1 MSTFSK
7 LALQL
12 IFRSRRNL
20 LHRIMGPIKLFLSF
34 LLSLIV
40 LLCLFLLVL
49 HSSKE
54 LNGGENDIN
63 WWCGTTPHPK
73 HCEHSLGGDKP
84 QQPQAR
90 DDFRL
95 VALEGALAMAG
106 HTRGFTKELEKLCRS
121 KRKKAIWKD
130 CYKLVNNT
138 IFQLNQTLVGLKDHT
153 ISDVDA
159 QTWLSAALTNLEV
172 CFSGSGELNLTKF
185 VSPIQMSNLTKV
197 ISNNLAINQYFLKQ
211 TQASEKMEDF
221 PTWVT
226 SKDRKL
232 LQTKSIYSKANLIVS
247 QAKGSKFRTI
257 QSALDHA
264 ASINR
269 GDGRYIIH
277 IKRGVYKENIEIGN
291 DLKNIMFLGDGIRY
305 TIITGDRSVGGG
317 FTTYSSATVG
327 VDGMGFIA
335 RGITFRNTAGPE
347 NAQAV
352 AFRSASDLSVFY
364 ACSFEGYQDTL
375 FVLAQRQFY
384 KLCYIYG
391 TIDFIFGNAAVVFQN
406 CMILARKPLNGQA
419 NMITAQGRGD
429 PFQNTGI
436 SIHNSRVMAAP
447 DLKPVIGSVQTFL
460 GRPWQEYSRTVYMKT
475 FIDTHVNPQGWS
487 PWGSTDFA
495 FNTLYYGEYECFGPG
510 ASTQNRVKW
519 AGYHDIKSP
528 SEASQFTVENL
539 ISGRAW
545 LRATGVPFI
554 AGM

>member
-1 MSTFSK
+1 
-7 LALQL
+7 
-12 IFRSRRNL
+12 
-20 LHRIMGPIKLFLSF
+20 MGRIKL
-34 LLSLIV
+34 LLSILLSLLIV
-40 LLCLFLLVL
+40 LLCLFFMITHVG
-49 HSSKE
+49 KE
-54 LNGGENDIN
+54 SHGGENDIN
-63 WWCGTTPHPK
+63 WWCGTTPHPE
-73 HCEHSLGGDKP
+73 HCKHSLGGNNSQPP
-84 QQPQAR
+84 QSR
-90 DDFRL
+90 DDIRI
-95 VALEGALAMAG
+95 VALEAALKLAD
-106 HTRGFTKELEKLCRS
+106 HTRGFTRNLEKLCRS
-121 KRKKAIWKD
+121 KRKKAVWKD

-138 IFQLNQTLVGLKDHT
+138 IIQLNQTLIGLKDHK
-153 ISDVDA
+153 ISDFDA
-159 QTWLSAALTNLEV
+159 QTWLSTALTNLQI
-172 CFSGSGELNLTKF
+172 CFSGSGELNLTSF
-185 VSPIQMSNLTKV
+185 VAPIKTSNLTKM
-197 ISNNLAINQYFLKQ
+197 ISNSLAINQYFLKQ
-211 TQASEKMEDF
+211 TQASEKVEDF

-232 LQTKSIYSKANLIVS
+232 LQTGSIYSRANVTVS

-264 ASINR
+264 ASIKR
-269 GDGRYIIH
+269 GDGRYIIY

-291 DLKNIMFLGDGIRY
+291 DLKNIMFLGDGLRY
-305 TIITGDRSVGGG
+305 TIITGDRSVAGGS
-317 FTTYSSATVG
+317 TTYSSATVG
-327 VDGMGFIA
+327 VDGTGFIA

-347 NAQAV
+347 KFQAV

-384 KLCYIYG
+384 KLCYVYG

-447 DLKPVIGSVQTFL
+447 DLKPLVGSVQTFL

-487 PWGSTDFA
+487 PWGDTDFA
-495 FNTLYYGEYECFGPG
+495 FKTLYFGEYACFGPG
-510 ASTQNRVKW
+510 ATTQNRVEW
-519 AGYHDIKSP
+519 PGYHDIKTQ

-539 ISGRAW
+539 ISGRGW
-545 LRATGVPFI
+545 LRATGIPFI
-554 AGM
+554 VGL